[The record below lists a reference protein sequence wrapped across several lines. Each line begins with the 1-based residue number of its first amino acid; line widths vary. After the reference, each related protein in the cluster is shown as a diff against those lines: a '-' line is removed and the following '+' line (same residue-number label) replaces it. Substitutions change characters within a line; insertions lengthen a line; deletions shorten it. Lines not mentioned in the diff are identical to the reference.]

1 VIVVTGASGFIGW
14 ALVEELLRR
23 GEKVLAVSR
32 SGSAPEG
39 AERVAHDVRKPLA
52 VDGNVEA
59 VVHLA
64 AMAAARRS
72 FGGEWDVFES
82 NVLSTINMARLALEK
97 RALFVLA
104 SSAEVYGAVGDP
116 SVWFSEDDCVCG
128 GAPSSPYAAS
138 KVSAEVVA
146 RHYALRGLRVSVLR
160 PTNTYGRLIFVR
172 SEEARGYF
180 VEKALCMML
189 SGVAELAFDGFGE
202 SMRQWMYY
210 PDHVSA
216 YLTLLYRSDPR
227 PFEVYNA
234 AGPRPASL
242 KEVVETLAGI
252 VKWRGMVRWGLNPRP
267 VDPNYLLLHT
277 NKLRAL
283 GWNPH
288 YDIAE
293 GLRDYVEK
301 LGGRCT

>member
-23 GEKVLAVSR
+23 GERVLAVSR

-39 AERVAHDVRKPLA
+39 ADRVAHDVRKTLV

-146 RHYALRGLRVSVLR
+146 RHYALRGLHVSVLR

-172 SEEARGYF
+172 NEEARGYF

-216 YLTLLYRSDPR
+216 YLTLIYRSDPR

-252 VKWRGMVRWGLNPRP
+252 VKWRGVVRWGLNPRP
-267 VDPNYLLLHT
+267 VDPNYLLLHS

-288 YDIAE
+288 YNIAE

>member
-1 VIVVTGASGFIGW
+1 VGGDARGGA
-14 ALVEELLRR
+14 V
-23 GEKVLAVSR
+23 
-32 SGSAPEG
+32 P
-39 AERVAHDVRKPLA
+39 PLP
-52 VDGNVEA
+52 
-59 VVHLA
+59 
-64 AMAAARRS
+64 AMGGPRRS
-72 FGGEWDVFES
+72 FGDEWDVFES

-97 RALFVLA
+97 RAHFVLA

-128 GAPSSPYAAS
+128 RAPSSPYAAS

-146 RHYALRGLRVSVLR
+146 RHYALRGLRASVLR

-242 KEVVETLAGI
+242 KEVIETLAGI

-283 GWNPH
+283 GWNSH

-293 GLRDYVEK
+293 GLRDYVER

>member
-1 VIVVTGASGFIGW
+1 
-14 ALVEELLRR
+14 
-23 GEKVLAVSR
+23 
-32 SGSAPEG
+32 
-39 AERVAHDVRKPLA
+39 
-52 VDGNVEA
+52 
-59 VVHLA
+59 
-64 AMAAARRS
+64 
-72 FGGEWDVFES
+72 
-82 NVLSTINMARLALEK
+82 
-97 RALFVLA
+97 
-104 SSAEVYGAVGDP
+104 
-116 SVWFSEDDCVCG
+116 VWFSEDDCVCG
-128 GAPSSPYAAS
+128 RPPSSPYAAS

-189 SGVAELAFDGFGE
+189 SGATELAFDGFGE
-202 SMRQWMYY
+202 SMRQWIYY

-252 VKWRGMVRWGLNPRP
+252 VKWRGIVRWG
-267 VDPNYLLLHT
+267 
-277 NKLRAL
+277 
-283 GWNPH
+283 
-288 YDIAE
+288 
-293 GLRDYVEK
+293 
-301 LGGRCT
+301 